1 MSGIIAQNV
10 LDNSGLVKAPE
21 GGGAW
26 NFIKKISASGAAT
39 TSFVDGSSD
48 VVFDSTYKQ
57 YLFTFKNIHPSVNA
71 SDFMVQFSTD
81 TGSSYGVSMTT
92 TYIQTYHKEDG
103 SAGNLN
109 FRTGTVN
116 ALANST
122 SFQSM
127 STADGIG
134 DDADQCLCGFLKIY
148 DPSNTTYVKHWSANT
163 THYTNDN
170 GNMQNLVAG
179 YVNSTSAVDAVQ
191 FKCLSGTTTSNIDAG
206 DICLYGL
213 TT

>member
-10 LDNSGLVKAPE
+10 LDNSGIIKAPA

-48 VVFDSTYKQ
+48 VVFDSTYKE
-57 YLFTFKNIHPSVNA
+57 YLFTFKDIHPSVNA
-71 SDFMVQFSTD
+71 SDFMFQVSTNA
-81 TGSSYGVSMTT
+81 GSSYGVSMQTS
-92 TYIQTYHKEDG
+92 YVQTYHKEDG
-103 SAGNLN
+103 SAGNIN
-109 FRTGTVN
+109 FRSGSVN

-122 SFQSM
+122 NFQSM
-127 STADGIG
+127 STADGVG
-134 DDADQCLCGFLKIY
+134 TDNEQALCGFLQFY
-148 DPSNTTYVKHWSANT
+148 DPSNTTHVKHFLATT
-163 THYTNDN
+163 THYSNDN
-170 GNMQNLVAG
+170 GNLLNLVAG
-179 YVNSTSAVDAVQ
+179 YVNSTSAVDAIQ
-191 FKCLSGTTTSNIDAG
+191 FKLLSGTTTSNIDAG

>member
-1 MSGIIAQNV
+1 MSGIIAQNT

-26 NFIKKISASGAAT
+26 NFIKKISASSAAT

-48 VVFDSTYKQ
+48 VVFDSTDKE
-57 YLFTFKNIHPSVNA
+57 YLFTFKSIHPSVNA
-71 SDFMVQFSTD
+71 SDFMFQFSTD

-92 TYIQTYHKEDG
+92 TYFQTYHKEDG
-103 SAGNLN
+103 TQGNVN
-109 FRTGTVN
+109 FRTGDVN
-116 ALANST
+116 ALHNET
-122 SFQSM
+122 TFQSI

-134 DDADQCLCGFLKIY
+134 TDADQSLSGFLKVY
-148 DPSNTTYVKHWSANT
+148 NPASTTFVKHWMANAS
-163 THYTNDN
+163 HYTNDD

-179 YVNSTSAVDAVQ
+179 YVNTTSAVDAVQ
-191 FKCLSGTTTSNIDAG
+191 FKLLSGTTTSNIDDG